1 MSGNGTCNFNIPSDQ
16 CTLQTCCLDQQGS
29 VRYLPSV
36 AGNVIYLAIFAI
48 LLTAQFFFGIRYKTW
63 GFMVGMVIGLF
74 GEVVG
79 YGGRVW
85 MHYSI
90 FAQNPFLVY
99 LVPLTIAPAF
109 LTASI
114 YLTLGRLIQ
123 VYGPH
128 MSLIPP
134 GTYTIIFVSCDFI
147 SLLLQAIGG
156 AITSGADSGSSAQ
169 HMGINIMYAF

>member
-1 MSGNGTCNFNIPSDQ
+1 MSQQVCNANIPTDE
-16 CTLQTCCLDQQGS
+16 CTLQTCCLDRGS
-29 VRYLPSV
+29 VNYLPSL
-36 AGNVIYLAIFAI
+36 AGNIIYLAIFAVLMI
-48 LLTAQFFFGIRYKTW
+48 TQAFLGIRYKTW
-63 GFMVGMVIGLF
+63 GFMVGMVVGTL

-114 YLTLGRLIQ
+114 YLTLGRIIQ
-123 VYGPH
+123 AYGPH
-128 MSLIPP
+128 MSIIPP
-134 GTYTIIFVSCDFI
+134 GTYTVVFVSCDFI
-147 SLLLQAIGG
+147 SLLLQAAGG
-156 AITSGADSGSSAQ
+156 AITSLADSGSSSQ
-169 HMGINIMYAF
+169 QTGINIM